1 MAITQEDCISAHRA
15 EKKRKTPTGPSNMQQ
30 PRYQLVQNTITR
42 APPRNNLSGRWVA
55 RPPPQARFNRPPT
68 PQPQQ
73 QQQQGPRPSFPPSNQ
88 GNNNNRC
95 FNCGSP
101 SHFIKDCPQPRR
113 SFQGQTSGPNNKGKG
128 KKQVVQ
134 VCQGRVNF
142 TTLSELAEGA
152 PKMTGTFS
160 INHQPVIILFDS
172 SATHSFISSKCG
184 IKVGLDSYPTQGAYM
199 IATPGS
205 KIASNQI
212 YRKVPIQLG
221 SNLIKTDLLL
231 LDLEGMDVLLGMDWM
246 TRH

>member
-1 MAITQEDCISAHRA
+1 
-15 EKKRKTPTGPSNMQQ
+15 
-30 PRYQLVQNTITR
+30 
-42 APPRNNLSGRWVA
+42 
-55 RPPPQARFNRPPT
+55 
-68 PQPQQ
+68 
-73 QQQQGPRPSFPPSNQ
+73 
-88 GNNNNRC
+88 
-95 FNCGSP
+95 
-101 SHFIKDCPQPRR
+101 
-113 SFQGQTSGPNNKGKG
+113 
-128 KKQVVQ
+128 
-134 VCQGRVNF
+134 
-142 TTLSELAEGA
+142 
-152 PKMTGTFS
+152 
-160 INHQPVIILFDS
+160 VIILFDS

>member
-1 MAITQEDCISAHRA
+1 M
-15 EKKRKTPTGPSNMQQ
+15 
-30 PRYQLVQNTITR
+30 
-42 APPRNNLSGRWVA
+42 
-55 RPPPQARFNRPPT
+55 

-73 QQQQGPRPSFPPSNQ
+73 QQQQDPRPSFPPSNQ
-88 GNNNNRC
+88 GNNNNCC

-101 SHFIKDCPQPRR
+101 SHFIKNCPQPRR
-113 SFQGQTSGPNNKGKG
+113 FFQGKTSGPNNTGKG

-142 TTLSELAEGA
+142 TTLSELPEGA
-152 PKMTGTFS
+152 PIMTGTFS

-184 IKVGLDSYPTQGAYM
+184 TKVGLDIYPTKGAYV
-199 IATPGS
+199 IATPGG

-231 LDLEGMDVLLGMDWM
+231 LDLEGMDVLLGMD
-246 TRH
+246 